1 MLELRK
7 DIFADERD
15 DNLKEIGKG
24 TQRQDMLGH
33 VTGTSTYFNDH
44 KLQGML
50 HLKVLRSPHAHARI
64 RRIDTVEA
72 ERSPGVRRII
82 RGTDMPRNLN
92 TLLSLINFGK
102 DDEPT
107 LAVDK
112 VRYKGEP
119 VVAIVADSHREA
131 FEAIAKVRV
140 DYEPLPTV
148 FDVEEALK
156 PGAPVVNET
165 YPKNTF
171 TYHDIYDHQKLRFGD
186 VERAFASADHVLEQ
200 RYQMSPIEHAPTET
214 NGSIAAPDTNGRYV
228 VYTSTQALFFS
239 LDTCAKI
246 LDVPSNTFHFIGGT
260 VGGGFGG
267 KVDTLTEP
275 LSILGAMLTGRPVR
289 YIFGREEEMQFG
301 PPRGAERIYLKDGMM
316 RDGRI
321 VARKVRAYFDSGAYT
336 RLSSYAVVKCAAH
349 LPGPYTI
356 PNVHGDIY
364 LRLHQ
369 SYAGDGDA
377 RLRGY
382 RDGFRDRMPDGQACA
397 SHRHGSD
404 GVPYPQCLSRWRHE
418 SAPPR
423 SQEHR
428 ADRMCAGRCRKIQ
441 MAVARGIQADV
452 LAQGRRRRTRLDSAR
467 AGKFACAGA
476 CHRAAAHVLRS
487 RSAAGRRTRAAATG
501 STSGGSAA
509 AYATARFARRGA
521 IFLCVRLKEALT
533 MTRHRGR
540 GIASIN
546 YPIGMNLGGD
556 PSQAL
561 VHSNP
566 SGKFTVSLSSI
577 DLGQGM
583 KSVTRQICAETLG
596 VPVEDVYVDT
606 ADSDTGPHCMG
617 SFASRGT
624 HRVGNAVMAAAK
636 EARGVMMEAAAE
648 ELEVNAA
655 DLETDGRGNIHVKG
669 APHRSIST
677 KDVAIAAQFKQG
689 KTISGRGIFLVPLSA
704 VDPET
709 GEMSPATCYA
719 HACMVAEVEVD
730 DETGEVAMVR
740 MDSAYE
746 LGRALNPRLVE
757 QQLVGGAWMGVSH
770 ALFETTEPYYPDPSH
785 GPRDFV
791 EYLMPG
797 PGDICPHDVAV
808 LERPAAD
815 GPFGAKG
822 PGEMCANPV
831 LPAVANAIF
840 NAVGVRI
847 DDLPITPEKV
857 LRAIKGQG
865 GARPQARR

>member
-15 DNLKEIGKG
+15 DNLKEIGKP

-33 VTGTSTYFNDH
+33 VTATSTYFNDH

-50 HLKVLRSPHAHARI
+50 HLKVLRSFHSHARI
-64 RRIDTVEA
+64 RRIDIAEA
-72 ERSPGVRRII
+72 ERQPGVRRII
-82 RGTDMPRNLN
+82 RGADVPRNLN
-92 TLLSLINFGK
+92 TLLSLINFGE

-119 VVAIVADSHREA
+119 IVAVVADSERQA
-131 FEAIAKVRV
+131 FEALTKVRV
-140 DYEPLPTV
+140 DYEPLPAV
-148 FDVEEALK
+148 FDVEEALR
-156 PGAPVVNET
+156 PGAPIVNET

-186 VERAFASADHVLEQ
+186 VERGFVAADHILEQ

-246 LDVPSNTFHFIGGT
+246 LEVPSNKLHFIGGT

-267 KVDTLTEP
+267 KVDTVTEP
-275 LSILGAMLTGRPVR
+275 LAILGAMLTGRPVR
-289 YIFGREEEMQFG
+289 YVIGREEEMQYCA
-301 PPRGAERIYLKDGMM
+301 PRGAERIFIKDGIA

-321 VARKVRAYFDSGAYT
+321 LARKFRCLLDSGAYT

-356 PNVHGDIY
+356 PNVSADVYCIFTN
-364 LRLHQ
+364 RVP
-369 SYAGDGDA
+369 ATA
-377 RLRGY
+377 MRGFGVTAVDFAIECQMDKLAHLVGMDPMEFRILNAY
-382 RDGFRDRMPDGQACA
+382 RDGDMKAHRREAKNTALIECVQVAAEKAKWRLRDDFKRMSSRKDG
-397 SHRHGSD
+397 G
-404 GVPYPQCLSRWRHE
+404 GT
-418 SAPPR
+418 
-423 SQEHR
+423 R
-428 ADRMCAGRCRKIQ
+428 AT
-441 MAVARGIQADV
+441 V
-452 LAQGRRRRTRLDSAR
+452 LATPREREPILVGRPVVQPQRTVYDRPAVPPSEEPVRPPPTPPKAP
-467 AGKFACAGA
+467 
-476 CHRAAAHVLRS
+476 AAPL
-487 RSAAGRRTRAAATG
+487 
-501 STSGGSAA
+501 
-509 AYATARFARRGA
+509 TARCGSRRCSGPGGDKMA
-521 IFLCVRLKEALT
+521 KL
-533 MTRHRGR
+533 RGR

-624 HRVGNAVMAAAK
+624 HRVGNAVMAAAR

-648 ELEVNAA
+648 ELEVNVA

-719 HACMVAEVEVD
+719 HACMVTEVEVD
-730 DETGEVAMVR
+730 DETGEVAMIK

-757 QQLVGGAWMGVSH
+757 QQLVGGAWMGISH
-770 ALFETTEPYYPDPSH
+770 TLYETTEPYYPDPSN

-791 EYLMPG
+791 EYVMPG
-797 PGDICPHDVAV
+797 PGDICSHDIAV
-808 LERPAAD
+808 LERPAPD

-822 PGEMCANPV
+822 PGEMCANPIM
-831 LPAVANAIF
+831 PAIANAIF
-840 NAVGVRI
+840 NAVGVRV

-857 LRAIKGQG
+857 LRAIKAQG

>member
-7 DIFADERD
+7 DLFADERD
-15 DNLKEIGKG
+15 DNLKEIGKP

-33 VTGTSTYFNDH
+33 VTATSTYFNDH

-50 HLKVLRSPHAHARI
+50 HLKVLRSAHSHARI
-64 RRIDTVEA
+64 RRIDLSEA
-72 ERSPGVRRII
+72 ERQPGVRRII
-82 RGTDMPRNLN
+82 RGADVPRNLN

-119 VVAIVADSHREA
+119 IVAVVADSQREA
-131 FEAIAKVRV
+131 FEALAKIRV

-186 VERAFASADHVLEQ
+186 VERGFAAADHILEQ
-200 RYQMSPIEHAPTET
+200 RYQMSPIEHASTET

-246 LDVPSNTFHFIGGT
+246 LDVPSNTLHFIGGT

-267 KVDTLTEP
+267 KVDTVTEP
-275 LSILGAMLTGRPVR
+275 LAILGAMLTGRPVR
-289 YIFGREEEMQFG
+289 YMIGREEEMLYCA
-301 PPRGAERIYLKDGMM
+301 PRGAERIFIKDGVS

-321 VARKVRAYFDSGAYT
+321 LARKFRCLFDSGAYT

-349 LPGPYTI
+349 LPGPLHD
-356 PNVHGDIY
+356 PQC
-364 LRLHQ
+364 LRRRLLRIHQ
-369 SYAGDGDA
+369 SRARHRHA
-377 RLRGY
+377 RLRRHRG
-382 RDGFRDRMPDGQACA
+382 RFRDRMSDGQARP
-397 SHRHGSD
+397 SRRHGSD
-404 GVPYPQCLSRWRHE
+404 GVPHPQRLSRRRHE
-418 SAPPR
+418 SPPARGEKHGAYRVRAGRGGKGQMAHPRRLQAHVVAQGWRRPARRRAGDAPRADPRQPPR
-423 SQEHR
+423 QPAAHGLRPPNAASSGTD
-428 ADRMCAGRCRKIQ
+428 AASGPAFAATGGR
-441 MAVARGIQADV
+441 AVARRDPV
-452 LAQGRRRRTRLDSAR
+452 LVRIRR
-467 AGKFACAGA
+467 
-476 CHRAAAHVLRS
+476 
-487 RSAAGRRTRAAATG
+487 
-501 STSGGSAA
+501 
-509 AYATARFARRGA
+509 
-521 IFLCVRLKEALT
+521 KEAMMAKL
-533 MTRHRGR
+533 RGR

-624 HRVGNAVMAAAK
+624 HRVGNAVMAAAR

-648 ELEVNAA
+648 ELEVNVA

-719 HACMVAEVEVD
+719 HACLVAEVEVD

-770 ALFETTEPYYPDPSH
+770 ALYETPEPYYPDPSH

-797 PGDICPHDVAV
+797 PGDICPHDIAV

-831 LPAVANAIF
+831 MPAVANAIF

-847 DDLPITPEKV
+847 DELPITPERV
-857 LRAIKGQG
+857 LRAIKAQG